1 MTRLI
6 GQSIRFRP
14 PAPHLDSRSREP
26 ISPRT
31 LWNTRGFGCGRFR
44 FADGQLD
51 RSGPIATGKSC
62 HRVVMTELPNTS
74 RHWGPIIDA
83 RKATPS
89 PLCGPSSGPRSPGNN
104 AVSGISDSE
113 RSPSCAGRSESW
125 LPPLSGTRCKK
136 PSPVRLRASEID
148 YDRFRIAYGG
158 AWTHLTGSTVG
169 VGPCAREALTINR
182 KFLRRGRAI
191 RRTGPERSLVSD
203 PDVFLHTMP
212 AS

>member
-1 MTRLI
+1 MLI
-6 GQSIRFRP
+6 S
-14 PAPHLDSRSREP
+14 A
-26 ISPRT
+26 
-31 LWNTRGFGCGRFR
+31 WNSYHRGASAGTSDHVPTFGAG
-44 FADGQLD
+44 
-51 RSGPIATGKSC
+51 T
-62 HRVVMTELPNTS
+62 
-74 RHWGPIIDA
+74 IIDA

-104 AVSGISDSE
+104 TVSGISDSE

-169 VGPCAREALTINR
+169 AGPCAREALTINR
-182 KFLRRGRAI
+182 KFLRLGRAI
-191 RRTGPERSLVSD
+191 RRTGPERSLVSE

-212 AS
+212 VN